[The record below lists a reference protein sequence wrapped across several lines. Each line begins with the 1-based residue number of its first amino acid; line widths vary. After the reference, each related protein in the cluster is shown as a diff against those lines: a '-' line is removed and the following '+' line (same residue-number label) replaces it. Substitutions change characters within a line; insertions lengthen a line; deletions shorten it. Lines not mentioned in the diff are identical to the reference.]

1 VLLLGSVTAGLL
13 GLAVVSL
20 VVQNWDVGLVS
31 AVLGLAAGAD
41 LRGELRPRGFVVAG
55 TDGLVTSTGRR
66 TTVMSWS
73 DVAAVRVQRRRL
85 GRDRPVVERADGSL
99 VPLPRDVP
107 LEGVRR
113 RRPADGPAS

>member
-20 VVQNWDVGLVS
+20 VVENWDVGLVS
-31 AVLGLAAGAD
+31 AALGLAAGAD
-41 LRGELRPRGFVVAG
+41 LWAELRPRGFVLAG

-66 TTVMSWS
+66 ITVMSWS

-85 GRDRPVVERADGSL
+85 CRDRPVVERADGTL

-107 LEGVRR
+107 LEEVRR
-113 RRPADGPAS
+113 RRPADGPSG